1 MNLLKD
7 LKKLNKSFLA
17 VILAVQI
24 LVISNLGYS
33 ETSNYRKDYVISD
46 LAEINDHLD
55 HRTIIDV
62 AFDPSGSI
70 WILTIDGVFVYN
82 GARLKS
88 VFSREVLAEH
98 FENIYNL
105 RFSENHEN
113 ILLFDRNTNMNI
125 DTETFS
131 LNEPDY
137 INIASS
143 CVNAEAISKK
153 HVTRKDDSDCL
164 THIAIEMLG
173 EFSIK
178 DVSRLDP
185 NIDIFATQN
194 GLIMHSDSHGYTLI
208 NSSNSTLFDS
218 DVTAVTSDANNNL
231 LVGTYSGLQAL
242 NLKSFSFLP
251 KSLLGGDLNSITNI
265 EVFDNE
271 LIAILTI
278 DHLDIFDTSWSM
290 KTSIP
295 VPSTAMTVTKSGE
308 TLVVGSTGAEHC
320 LLDVRHQP
328 HMCDASLNLSE
339 VEGISSLQNFQPG
352 KIIIG
357 TSINGKIF
365 SISSETKHLT
375 HIVDTE
381 KHTVFLE
388 PIGDSVFISGGIGNL
403 AVTKIQLTE
412 AGDWR
417 ITPIRSWEVEN
428 MIFYDALPYGDK
440 LFIATSQGLVDVYID
455 NLGNTAAP
463 ELLNEKM
470 VSGKHIFSIEQNS
483 EFIAFTSANQIHM
496 INKQDLSSV
505 ESVVVVKDLVR
516 NFEFDFGV
524 STVRGESFIFGG
536 SAGLVTMSTT
546 PTPTPPPKLNF
557 TSFAVKGEQMKI
569 AAPLHQIQDI
579 TLPHDAY
586 HFSAEFAVMDYIN
599 PNRSLYK
606 YKLEGLDDDWIDGG
620 HTPSATYTNL
630 SSGEYTLKV
639 IGANADGVWNNEGI
653 SIDIIVKAAPWATWW
668 AYTLYASF
676 TIVAL
681 WLFKRYYDTVQLQIK
696 AVALSREMVE
706 ATEGNTETLYHRI
719 ERFKQLLSSRDDLFQ
734 SVLAEIST
742 LSNESEQASEP
753 NFAAEHLIKCTSYLH
768 ERLISQR
775 ADASYYVSELVHLAF
790 EQYHETK
797 PAHQPKYIPL
807 VDLDNSALE
816 VHASVQLYAV
826 LVGILEW
833 LPDNYLTH
841 QVIST
846 AVNIKTLNQADNK
859 FGLLIA
865 LGHALDTP
873 SALLTDRLLQPLVAL
888 GAFSVK
894 AEDSNPNQLA
904 LVWPKSD

>member
-7 LKKLNKSFLA
+7 LKKLDKSFLA
-17 VILAVQI
+17 AMLAVHM

-33 ETSNYRKDYVISD
+33 ETSSHRKDYVISD
-46 LAEINDHLD
+46 LPEINDHLD

-88 VFSREVLAEH
+88 VFSHETLAER

-113 ILLFDRNTNMNI
+113 ILLFDRNTNMSI

-153 HVTRKDDSDCL
+153 HITRKDDNDCL
-164 THIAIEMLG
+164 SHIVIETLG
-173 EFSIK
+173 EVLIK
-178 DVSRLDP
+178 DVSRLAP

-194 GLIMHSDSHGYTLI
+194 GLIMYSDSHGYTLI

-218 DVTAVTSDANNNL
+218 DVTAVTSDAHNNL

-251 KSLLGGDLNSITNI
+251 KNLLGGDLNSITNI

-271 LIAILTI
+271 HIAILTI
-278 DHLDIFDTSWSM
+278 DHLDIFDTHWSM
-290 KTSIP
+290 TTSVP
-295 VPSTAMTVTKSGE
+295 VPSTAMTVTKSGD
-308 TLVVGSTGAEHC
+308 TLMVGSTGAEHC
-320 LLDVRHQP
+320 LLDIRHQASK
-328 HMCDASLNLSE
+328 CDARFNFNE

-352 KIIIG
+352 NLIIG

-365 SISSETKHLT
+365 SIDPETKHLT
-375 HIVDTE
+375 QIVNIDRN
-381 KHTVFLE
+381 TVFLE
-388 PIGDSVFISGGIGNL
+388 PINDSVFVSGGIGNL

-417 ITPIRSWEVEN
+417 VTPIRSWEVEN
-428 MIFYDALPYGDK
+428 MVFYDALAYGDK
-440 LFIATSQGLVDVYID
+440 LYIATSRGLTEVYID
-455 NLGNTAAP
+455 NLGNTAAY
-463 ELLNEKM
+463 ELLNKKM

-496 INKQDLSSV
+496 INKKDLSSV
-505 ESVVVVKDLVR
+505 ESVVVVKDLIR

-536 SAGLVTMSTT
+536 SSGLVTISTS

-557 TSFAVKGEQMKI
+557 TSFAVQGEQMKI

-599 PNRSLYK
+599 PSRSLYK

-630 SSGEYTLKV
+630 SPGDYTLKV
-639 IGANADGVWNNEGI
+639 IGANAEGVWNNEGI

-668 AYTLYASF
+668 AYTLYANF
-676 TIVAL
+676 AIVAL

-742 LSNESEQASEP
+742 LSNESEQAGEP

-768 ERLISQR
+768 QRLISQR

-807 VDLDNSALE
+807 VDLDNTALD
-816 VHASVQLYAV
+816 VHASVQMYAV

-833 LPDNYLTH
+833 LPDNYLTQ
-841 QVIST
+841 QVISS
-846 AVNIKTLNQADNK
+846 AVNIKTFNQADNK
-859 FGLLIA
+859 FGVVIA

-873 SALLTDRLLQPLVAL
+873 SALFTDPLLRPLFAL
-888 GAFSVK
+888 GEFSVQT
-894 AEDSNPNQLA
+894 EDSNPNQLV
-904 LVWPKSD
+904 LVWPKSG